1 MSTTFDGLDLSPAP
15 GAAPRGRRVLRH
27 AAVEATLMVRNG
39 EQLILALV
47 IPFGL
52 LIAGLLFGERVGL
65 DQTVFPAS
73 VLGLALWSTTFT
85 SLAITTGFERRY
97 GVLER
102 LVATPLTRGDLV
114 TGKALASGSVALGQV
129 IVLTIAAF
137 ALGWRP
143 EPAPAQIPVAIAA
156 GLLAATT
163 FACFALALAGRLR
176 AEATLGLANLIY
188 LVVAVAG
195 GLVIPVAAYPAWAQ
209 PAVGLLPSAALGE
222 TLRALAS
229 GLVDPFPLVVLAAW
243 LAASLVIARKAFR
256 WTS

>member
-1 MSTTFDGLDLSPAP
+1 MTTTFEGLDLSPAP

-27 AAVEATLMVRNG
+27 AGVEASLMMRNG

-47 IPFGL
+47 IPVGL
-52 LIAGLLFGERVGL
+52 LVAGLLVGDRVGL
-65 DQTVFPAS
+65 DATTFPAS

-85 SLAITTGFERRY
+85 SLAIATGFERRY

-114 TGKALASGSVALGQV
+114 AGKALASGSIALGQV

-143 EPAPAQIPVAIAA
+143 VPAPAQIPIAIVAA
-156 GLLAATT
+156 LLAATT
-163 FACFALALAGRLR
+163 FAGFALALAGRLR

-188 LVVAVAG
+188 IVVAVAG

-209 PAVGLLPSAALGE
+209 PVVGLLPSAALGE

-229 GLVDPFPLVVLAAW
+229 GALDPLPLLVLALW
-243 LAASLVIARKAFR
+243 LVAALVLARKAFR